1 MFGGVRSRADVEKE
15 FLRPLWCKTVVLLKH
30 GERIRAQKEWHQCW
44 GGADTPLKGGGGKE
58 REGFQKN
65 FPMLRKTYKILETLP
80 LSSGK
85 CQVVLPSSRE

>member
-1 MFGGVRSRADVEKE
+1 MHRKNGICVVGG
-15 FLRPLWCKTVVLLKH
+15 T
-30 GERIRAQKEWHQCW
+30 
-44 GGADTPLKGGGGKE
+44 DTPFKIGGGKE
-58 REGFQKN
+58 RAGFQKN